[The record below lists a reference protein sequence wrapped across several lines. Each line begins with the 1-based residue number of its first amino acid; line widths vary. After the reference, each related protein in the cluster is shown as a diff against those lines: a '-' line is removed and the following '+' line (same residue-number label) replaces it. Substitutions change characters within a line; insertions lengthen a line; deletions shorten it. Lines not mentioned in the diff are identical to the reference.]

1 MGIGF
6 RELLVILVIVL
17 LVFGAKKLKTIGS
30 DLGSAVRGFKKSMS
44 DGDAE
49 ESVKQLKADAEFPD
63 PRSPRPR
70 RRASTRRDL
79 AAPRADS
86 LAP

>member
-30 DLGSAVRGFKKSMS
+30 DLGSAVRGFKKSMNE
-44 DGDAE
+44 GDAE
-49 ESVKQLKADAEFPD
+49 ESVKQIKADAEFD
-63 PRSPRPR
+63 PAKSQNAEKTERK
-70 RRASTRRDL
+70 A
-79 AAPRADS
+79 
-86 LAP
+86 